1 MKRWRGLVKIVL
13 DTNIIVSGLISNT
26 GAPALLLRAWLD
38 GKFTLITSKGQLKEL
53 CHVLEYDRLRSRI
66 SPEQRKNLLKNIDVE
81 AIVCDILP
89 DIDISPDPDDNITLA
104 TAIAGKAN
112 LIITGDKRHMLALE
126 KVESI
131 PIITAR
137 DALEQ
142 INL

>member
-1 MKRWRGLVKIVL
+1 MIIVL
-13 DTNIIVSGLISNT
+13 DTNVIVSGLISKNSP
-26 GAPALLLRAWLD
+26 PAKLLKAWLD
-38 GKFTLITSKGQLKEL
+38 GKFTLLTSNAQLEEL
-53 CHVLEYDRLRSRI
+53 RHVLEYDRLLSRI

-89 DIDISPDPDDNITLA
+89 DIDISPDPDDNIILA
-104 TAIAGKAN
+104 TALAGKVD

-137 DALEQ
+137 DAFDR